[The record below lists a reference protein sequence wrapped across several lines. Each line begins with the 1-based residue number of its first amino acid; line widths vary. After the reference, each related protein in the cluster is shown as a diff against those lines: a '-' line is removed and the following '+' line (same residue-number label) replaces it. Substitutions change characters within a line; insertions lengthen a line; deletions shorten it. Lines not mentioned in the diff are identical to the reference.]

1 MEKIKLILIRFKKF
15 IQNNPKEFWI
25 LTAILLIGAFFRLYK
40 IGEYMTFLGDEGR
53 DMIIVR
59 RFLVEKHPPLIGPGT
74 SIGNMYLGP
83 LYYYMM
89 AIPVLLANFSPV
101 GPAVMVAVLGVATIA
116 LVWWVSRNLFPN
128 ETIGD
133 VQGESLHTG
142 ALLAAFLYAI
152 SPTVIIFSRS
162 SWNPNI
168 MPFFSL
174 LSIYSIWKVYESRE
188 TLREV
193 GCWLAILGISFAF
206 VLQSH
211 YLGLLL
217 SPVLFL
223 FWIWTLRNLRLIGNY
238 AKYSLYGFGIFL
250 TLMSPLLA
258 FDIRHGWTN
267 LKAVEAFFTIRK
279 DIGFSLEPYLS
290 KVGSIAFMISSNLIS
305 AKNVYL
311 SFATLALFLL
321 VLIWVYKNKKFK
333 SAIGLTLLWL
343 VLGVLGIS
351 LYKGPIYDHYLGFLF
366 PAPFLLLGAIAQSVV
381 KVKVKVWQII
391 FLAYL
396 LFVTLVNLMN
406 SPILSSPNMQM
417 PRAISVARVVQEK
430 AKGERFNLATISE
443 LNNRDVYKYFL
454 MIWGA
459 KVVDTDP
466 SSTKFT
472 VTDQLFV
479 VCEMSREICDPIHDP
494 SAWITNFGWTKIV
507 DEWEVWGGTLFKLG
521 HTK

>member
-1 MEKIKLILIRFKKF
+1 MEKIKVILNKF
-15 IQNNPKEFWI
+15 VKFVKDNPREFWI
-25 LTAILLIGAFFRLYK
+25 LVIILALSAFLRLYK

-59 RFLVEKHPPLIGPGT
+59 RFLVEFHPPLIGPGT
-74 SIGNMYLGP
+74 SVGSMYLGP

-101 GPAVMVAVLGVATIA
+101 GPAVMVAILGVLTVFLIWFIGREWFGKLAGLVSA
-116 LVWWVSRNLFPN
+116 L
-128 ETIGD
+128 
-133 VQGESLHTG
+133 
-142 ALLAAFLYAI
+142 LYAI
-152 SPTVIIFSRS
+152 SPTIIIFSRS

-174 LSIYSIWKVYESRE
+174 LSIYAIWKVWKEKEYKWMI
-188 TLREV
+188 V
-193 GCWLAILGISFAF
+193 LGISLAF

-217 SPVLFL
+217 IPTLFIFWLMSPPPK
-223 FWIWTLRNLRLIGNY
+223 Y
-238 AKYSLYGFGIFL
+238 YSLFAVSLFTI
-250 TLMSPLLA
+250 LMSPLLF
-258 FDIRHGWTN
+258 FDLRHGWTN
-267 LKAVEAFFTIRK
+267 LKAIEAFFTTNK
-279 DIGFSLEPYLS
+279 DIGFSVSHYFSNVSSVLT
-290 KVGSIAFMISSNLIS
+290 MISANLIS
-305 AKNVYL
+305 AKNIFL
-311 SFATLALFLL
+311 SFSTLALFLL

-333 SAIGLTLLWL
+333 SALGIL
-343 VLGVLGIS
+343 VIWMITGILGIS

-366 PAPFLLLGAIAQSVV
+366 PAPFLILGAVAQNII
-381 KVKVKVWQII
+381 KNKVWGLI
-391 FLAYL
+391 FGVYL
-396 LFVTLVNLMN
+396 LSLVFVNSVN
-406 SPILSSPNMQM
+406 SPVLSAPNMQM
-417 PRAISVARVVQEK
+417 PRAITVARVIEEK
-430 AKGERFNLATISE
+430 ANGERFNLATISD

-454 MIWGA
+454 MIWGD

-466 SSTKFT
+466 SSTQFT

-479 VCEMSREICDPIHDP
+479 VCEKPREVCDPIHDP

>member
-1 MEKIKLILIRFKKF
+1 MEKIKVILNKF
-15 IQNNPKEFWI
+15 VKFVKDNPREFWI
-25 LTAILLIGAFFRLYK
+25 LVIILALSAFLRLYK

-59 RFLVEKHPPLIGPGT
+59 RFLVEFHPPLIGPGT
-74 SIGNMYLGP
+74 SVGSMYLGP

-101 GPAVMVAVLGVATIA
+101 GPAVMVAILGVLTVFLIWFIGREWFGKIA
-116 LVWWVSRNLFPN
+116 GLVS
-128 ETIGD
+128 
-133 VQGESLHTG
+133 
-142 ALLAAFLYAI
+142 ALLYAI
-152 SPTVIIFSRS
+152 SPTIIIFSRS

-174 LSIYSIWKVYESRE
+174 LSIYAIWKVWKEKEYKWMI
-188 TLREV
+188 V
-193 GCWLAILGISFAF
+193 LGISLAF

-217 SPVLFL
+217 IPTLFIFWLMSPPPK
-223 FWIWTLRNLRLIGNY
+223 Y
-238 AKYSLYGFGIFL
+238 YSLFAVSLFTI
-250 TLMSPLLA
+250 LMSPLLF
-258 FDIRHGWTN
+258 FDLRHGWTN
-267 LKAVEAFFTIRK
+267 LKAIEAFFTTNK
-279 DIGFSLEPYLS
+279 DIGFSVSHYFSNVSSVLT
-290 KVGSIAFMISSNLIS
+290 MISANLIS
-305 AKNVYL
+305 AKNIFL
-311 SFATLALFLL
+311 SFSTLALFLL

-333 SAIGLTLLWL
+333 SALGIL
-343 VLGVLGIS
+343 VIWMITGILGIS

-366 PAPFLLLGAIAQSVV
+366 PAPFLILGAVAQNII
-381 KVKVKVWQII
+381 KNKVWGLI
-391 FLAYL
+391 FGVYL
-396 LFVTLVNLMN
+396 LSLVFVNSVN
-406 SPILSSPNMQM
+406 SPVLSAPNMQM
-417 PRAISVARVVQEK
+417 PRAITVARVIEEK
-430 AKGERFNLATISE
+430 ANGERFNLATISD

-454 MIWGA
+454 MIWGD

-466 SSTKFT
+466 SSTQFT

-479 VCEMSREICDPIHDP
+479 VCEKPREVCDPIHDP